1 MSERKKKQKKRGG
14 GLFDFGS
21 KDWKP
26 AGRFIIK
33 IEEVD

>member
-1 MSERKKKQKKRGG
+1 MFSRKKEKKKRGE
-14 GLFDFGS
+14 GLFDFG